1 MSASFSMTSQPR
13 GKAALKVILGI
24 DPGSQF
30 TGFGLV
36 KSDGTRIEHLSHG
49 VIAAPTTLDFA
60 ERIGIIAGELEALIE
75 RANPDIVVIE
85 RIFLG
90 KNADSAFKLGHAR
103 GVAMAAA
110 VRAGCEFIEYAARAV
125 KKGITGSG
133 TSTKEQVQLVLFA
146 ALGIRSQARVDASDA
161 LALAYYHAR
170 NIEVARGLE
179 RSKERH
185 P

>member
-1 MSASFSMTSQPR
+1 M
-13 GKAALKVILGI
+13 KIILGI
-24 DPGSQF
+24 DPGSLF

-36 KSDGTRIEHLSHG
+36 KSDGSRIEHLSHG
-49 VIAAPTTLDFA
+49 VIAAPSSIDFH
-60 ERIGIIAGELEALIE
+60 ERIGIISREIEALIQ
-75 RANPDIVVIE
+75 RTKPDIAVIE

-110 VRAGCEFIEYAARAV
+110 VRADCEFVEYAARAV

-133 TSTKEQVQLVLFA
+133 TSSKEQVQLVLFA
-146 ALGIRSQARVDASDA
+146 ALGIRSGASADASDA

-170 NIEVARGLE
+170 NIEVAAGLQ